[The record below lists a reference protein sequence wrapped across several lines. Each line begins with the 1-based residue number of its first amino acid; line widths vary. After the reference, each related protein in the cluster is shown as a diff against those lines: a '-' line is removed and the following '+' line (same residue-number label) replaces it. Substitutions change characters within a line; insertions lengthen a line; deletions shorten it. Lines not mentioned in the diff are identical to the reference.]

1 MFKDVGKRLP
11 RKFSRGGGRHKVINV
26 NKIMNTCCTAIVL
39 FDMDVAIYSL
49 YEHI

>member
-1 MFKDVGKRLP
+1 MSENGCHENLAE
-11 RKFSRGGGRHKVINV
+11 GGGRHKLINV